1 MTLKATWPAAASRCR
16 RERPCLSRW
25 RTAKRPELQKRK
37 GGEKEKEAFEV
48 SNSPGSAESE
58 SCSGG
63 QPSDRSYRKGKEER
77 RRKKR
82 LNCQILPAVPRA
94 RAARQHRGLGC
105 RFLSGDVVDC
115 VWLRF
120 AWVAFGLISLA
131 AWAKRDSWTLTG
143 CGQELLWLKLERP
156 EKGG

>member
-94 RAARQHRGLGC
+94 RAAPPPLPSSPSVQEPADRPSVPRRTDKRGSRNDC
-105 RFLSGDVVDC
+105 RGVPWAGGVSGAPSPGADSLPGLVTC
-115 VWLRF
+115 VT
-120 AWVAFGLISLA
+120 
-131 AWAKRDSWTLTG
+131 K
-143 CGQELLWLKLERP
+143 
-156 EKGG
+156 